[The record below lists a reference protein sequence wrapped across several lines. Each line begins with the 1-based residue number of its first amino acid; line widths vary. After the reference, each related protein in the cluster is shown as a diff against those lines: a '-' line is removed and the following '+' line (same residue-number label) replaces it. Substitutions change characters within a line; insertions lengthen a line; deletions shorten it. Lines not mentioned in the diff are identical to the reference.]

1 EISRYPQTAV
11 FGRFFQPP
19 RDPSTKRCFLNLFSC
34 RPLGTAGEILAFTA
48 ALRITSATALLNPP
62 RILDGE
68 GRRMIY
74 CPAVATQ
81 KFLAPHK
88 RARSGAR
95 GNQRR
100 MREF

>member
-1 EISRYPQTAV
+1 MKTFYLNLNSFLYLRSVSHTV
-11 FGRFFQPP
+11 
-19 RDPSTKRCFLNLFSC
+19 FLNLFSC
-34 RPLGTAGEILAFTA
+34 RPLGTEGEILALSA

-81 KFLAPHK
+81 KILAPHK

>member
-1 EISRYPQTAV
+1 MDSSRDSSGQLILPFRPISSHDAIRQQSAV
-11 FGRFFQPP
+11 
-19 RDPSTKRCFLNLFSC
+19 FLNLFSC
-34 RPLGTAGEILAFTA
+34 RPLGTEGEILALAA

-81 KFLAPHK
+81 KF
-88 RARSGAR
+88 
-95 GNQRR
+95 
-100 MREF
+100 